1 MTRARL
7 IAALLLLVAS
17 ICASGALPQPA
28 SEADD
33 LVAVAPPRAERGL
46 VITEAAPNR
55 RGVNS
60 SACINPWT
68 EHGHCKAP
76 L

>member
-17 ICASGALPQPA
+17 VCASGALPQPA

-33 LVAVAPPRAERGL
+33 LVAATPRGTEHAL
-46 VITEAAPNR
+46 VITATPDR
-55 RGVNS
+55 RSVNS
-60 SACINPWT
+60 SACVNPWT
-68 EHGHCKAP
+68 EHGHCKALP
-76 L
+76 